1 MTVQATQAAKEA
13 ADQIRKLIEERANG
27 GANRLDEALAIAE
40 TFGIEKDWVREGFQ
54 QAEQGLR
61 EATTAKTAAAK
72 PVKAAA
78 KTVTV
83 PAVAKIVEV
92 KKGEVKKKAE
102 GVALRGWS
110 EVAVPTSANEVE
122 ALTYVPGLIGD
133 IVEWI
138 VKGAKRPNRMMA
150 LGTALV
156 VGGTLL
162 AQRVRGPTDS
172 GTHVYVI
179 IIAPTGYGKDWP
191 LVCGTRLIEELGLDE
206 LLGPSEWAS
215 SPGIWKRL
223 RRNPVLICFVD
234 ELGDELALVNCQG
247 GNPFVNKVIGAL
259 KKCYNAFSTQMTA
272 EKVGEESE
280 KIMWRSPSIIGAS
293 TAEKFY
299 GSITPSDLE
308 SGFANR
314 LLILPLMGQRPAEQL
329 TARNASDPPK
339 ELVNEL
345 RKLWLP
351 FDWADYPRPR
361 QTLLIGDQGQAKS
374 IKCSVGK
381 WIVGNT
387 LTQ

>member
-1 MTVQATQAAKEA
+1 MKLDNRVWEMTVQATKAAKEA
-13 ADQIRKLIEERANG
+13 AEQIRKLIGERAEG
-27 GANRLDEALAIAE
+27 GVNRLDEALAIADA
-40 TFGIEKDWVREGFQ
+40 FGIEKDWVRVGFQ

-61 EATTAKTAAAK
+61 EAATAKSAAPAAAAK
-72 PVKAAA
+72 
-78 KTVTV
+78 
-83 PAVAKIVEV
+83 AVAAIAKIAEV

-110 EVAVPTSANEVE
+110 EVAIPTGANEVE
-122 ALTYVPGLIGD
+122 ALTYVPGLVGD

-172 GTHVYVI
+172 GTHLYVI

-234 ELGDELALVNCQG
+234 ELGDELAL
-247 GNPFVNKVIGAL
+247 
-259 KKCYNAFSTQMTA
+259 
-272 EKVGEESE
+272 
-280 KIMWRSPSIIGAS
+280 
-293 TAEKFY
+293 
-299 GSITPSDLE
+299 
-308 SGFANR
+308 
-314 LLILPLMGQRPAEQL
+314 
-329 TARNASDPPK
+329 
-339 ELVNEL
+339 
-345 RKLWLP
+345 
-351 FDWADYPRPR
+351 
-361 QTLLIGDQGQAKS
+361 
-374 IKCSVGK
+374 
-381 WIVGNT
+381 
-387 LTQ
+387 